1 MEKQLENLEKK
12 KRQSSPAGPARP
24 SQAARPRRLTV
35 GATCQRRFLPHA
47 LPPPS
52 LCPVGP
58 TCRRQLLPPPLAP
71 LFPLRLVGPF
81 CQTPSS
87 CPVRPFSLSLCA
99 VGLPCQFRPPR
110 AHRGPTSA
118 HSRTSPGSS
127 ATSLYPRPSSF

>member
-58 TCRRQLLPPPLAP
+58 TCRRQLLPPPRAPFPSPPRGPVLPDTEQLPRAP
-71 LFPLRLVGPF
+71 LL
-81 CQTPSS
+81 
-87 CPVRPFSLSLCA
+87 SLSLRRRPSLS
-99 VGLPCQFRPPR
+99 VPPSPRPPWTNER
-110 AHRGPTSA
+110 ALAHVAGILGHVALPT
-118 HSRTSPGSS
+118 P
-127 ATSLYPRPSSF
+127 